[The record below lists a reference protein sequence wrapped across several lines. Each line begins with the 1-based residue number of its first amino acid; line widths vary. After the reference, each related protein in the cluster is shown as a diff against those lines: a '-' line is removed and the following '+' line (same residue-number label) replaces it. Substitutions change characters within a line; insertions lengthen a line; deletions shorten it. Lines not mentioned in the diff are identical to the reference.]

1 MQDNEATWLEHSDL
15 VFVDPVG
22 TGFSRPTRAEYG
34 AEFYNTLGDIA
45 SIAEFV
51 RVYLTRFDAW
61 DAPLFVAGESYGA
74 WRASGVA
81 ETLEQQGTRVAGV
94 MLISGGIHVGPV
106 IDDDMRTA
114 LFIPTRAAAAF
125 HHQKLSADL
134 QKDLPATLR
143 QIEEWAR
150 TEYAPAL
157 KRVAR
162 LTDQERDA
170 IVGHARALHRSR
182 SEPHRPADAH
192 RRPAAIRRAAAS
204 RSETRAGA
212 LRHARRRGTGASRA
226 IVRPR

>member
-1 MQDNEATWLEHSDL
+1 MTFLWNGGPGSNSTLLHLVGLRSKAARRLAGRQGCVECEVEDNDATWLEHSDL

-81 ETLEQQGTRVAGV
+81 EALEQRGTRVAGV
-94 MLISGGIHVGPV
+94 MLISGGIQVGPV
-106 IDDDMRTA
+106 IDDEMRTA

-125 HHQKLSADL
+125 HHQKLAPICRRICRRRCADRGVGA
-134 QKDLPATLR
+134 D
-143 QIEEWAR
+143 
-150 TEYAPAL
+150 
-157 KRVAR
+157 RV
-162 LTDQERDA
+162 
-170 IVGHARALHRSR
+170 
-182 SEPHRPADAH
+182 
-192 RRPAAIRRAAAS
+192 
-204 RSETRAGA
+204 RAGA
-212 LRHARRRGTGASRA
+212 
-226 IVRPR
+226 